1 MNYDFFLFFL
11 SIDVYLYYFI
21 NFIKRKILE
30 LLIFFG
36 YFIDCCWMIL
46 GWISVFIFEFNI
58 KESGLDVYY
67 FLD

>member
-1 MNYDFFLFFL
+1 MIFLYFFL

-30 LLIFFG
+30 LLIFFD
-36 YFIDCCWMIL
+36 YFIDFCWMIL

>member
-1 MNYDFFLFFL
+1 MIFLYFFL

-30 LLIFFG
+30 FLVFFG